1 MNAAAVEFDLGSFLD
16 AERRAV
22 DRALQA
28 VLEAR
33 LAGVPDSIAGPIRYA
48 VEAGGKRLRP
58 ILCRA
63 AYHAAGGRA
72 GEPGID
78 DVACAVE
85 LIHTYSLMHDDLPCM
100 DDDDLRRGRPSTHRA
115 FDVPRATVAG
125 AALIPLA
132 CETVSRG
139 GEALGLTPHERAELV
154 RVLCIAAGG
163 AGMVGG
169 QILDLEAEGRA
180 IPLDQLEAIHA
191 RKTGALLAAS
201 LRLGGL
207 AARAPGR
214 ILEALDAYGRALGLA
229 FQITDDILDV
239 TGASAVL
246 GKTAGKDLDQQKAT
260 YPALLGLDAAQ
271 VRARQEMERAVD
283 ALRAASLNDP
293 VLEALARFAVERDR

>member
-1 MNAAAVEFDLGSFLD
+1 MNAAAVEFDLDTFLD
-16 AERRAV
+16 AERQAV
-22 DRALQA
+22 DRALHALLDDQ
-28 VLEAR
+28 
-33 LAGVPDSIAGPIRYA
+33 LADVPDPIAEPIRYA

-85 LIHTYSLMHDDLPCM
+85 LIHTYSLVHDDLPCM

-115 FDVPRATVAG
+115 FDVPRATVAA
-125 AALIPLA
+125 AALIPMA

-139 GEALGLTPHERAELV
+139 GEALGLSDPECAELV
-154 RVLCIAAGG
+154 RVLCVAAGG

-169 QILDLEAEGRA
+169 QLLDLEAEGRA
-180 IPLDQLEAIHA
+180 IPLDALEAIHA

-207 AARAPGR
+207 AARAPAR
-214 ILEALDAYGRALGLA
+214 LLEALDAYGRALGLA

-239 TGASAVL
+239 TSASAVL
-246 GKTAGKDLDQQKAT
+246 GKTAGKDRDQHKAT
-260 YPALLGLDAAQ
+260 YPAILGLDAAR
-271 VRARQEMERAVD
+271 VRARQEMERAV
-283 ALRAASLNDP
+283 ATLRTASLNDHI
-293 VLEALARFAVERDR
+293 LEALARFAVERDR

>member
-1 MNAAAVEFDLGSFLD
+1 MT
-16 AERRAV
+16 
-22 DRALQA
+22 
-28 VLEAR
+28 
-33 LAGVPDSIAGPIRYA
+33 VPDPRDFPTHTQDLRNEVEAALDRFTQFGEGCPRHLAEAIRYSLLA
-48 VEAGGKRLRP
+48 PGKRLRP
-58 ILCRA
+58 LLVLMA
-63 AYHAAGGRA
+63 AESCGCSPQQAMPA
-72 GEPGID
+72 
-78 DVACAVE
+78 ACAVE
-85 LIHTYSLMHDDLPCM
+85 MVHTYSLIHDDLPAM